1 MIWVKV
7 RARITGDAHIT
18 RGLRMGKP
26 KTRGCPYHCDIGT
39 MFDVCERLVSPGPC
53 FWHHSLR
60 SWRDCVPVLS
70 WRRSHLGKAAK
81 PPWKISPD
89 TLPMSFECR
98 NNDDFHPT
106 LFSIIVFNIK
116 SCSFSVV
123 KNKQTR
129 PLFLV
134 LEKFITCLPPE
145 KPSDIAFILSVLNRV
160 QRLWAS

>member
-1 MIWVKV
+1 MQQKKKKTFVIWVKV

-39 MFDVCERLVSPGPC
+39 MFDVCERLVPPRALLLAPQPAQLAGLCPGT
-53 FWHHSLR
+53 
-60 SWRDCVPVLS
+60 
-70 WRRSHLGKAAK
+70 
-81 PPWKISPD
+81 ISPD

-98 NNDDFHPT
+98 NNDDFHPA

-116 SCSFSVV
+116 SCPFSVV

-145 KPSDIAFILSVLNRV
+145 KPRDIAFILSVLNRV